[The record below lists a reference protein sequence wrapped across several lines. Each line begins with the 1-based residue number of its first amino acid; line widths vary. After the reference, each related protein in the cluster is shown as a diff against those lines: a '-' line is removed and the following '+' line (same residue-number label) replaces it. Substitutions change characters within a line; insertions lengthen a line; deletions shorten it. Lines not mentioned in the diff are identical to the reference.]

1 MPDVAGMFEKA
12 YEAVLRTWPG
22 VEVADLAGPYG
33 TTRVLSSGPPDGPP
47 LVLLPGGGATAT
59 AWFANAPALSALAR
73 VHAVDLPG
81 TAGGTAVSV
90 RDAAGLCRWLDSV
103 LDVLA
108 GGPVDLAGHSYG
120 GWVALT
126 YALHAPARVRRLA
139 LLDPT
144 QCFAGF
150 RPGYLVHALPVLV
163 RPSRRTA
170 AALRRWE
177 TGGRALDPVWTA
189 LADAAAEAPK
199 AGKLVT
205 RPKPDRQRLRRLD
218 LPTLVLLA
226 GAGKA
231 QDAAKAAAA
240 ARASLPDVRIEVLPT
255 ATHHTLP
262 LDPAAEVNRA
272 LLAFFTG
279 RERG

>member
-1 MPDVAGMFEKA
+1 MAEFEAA
-12 YEAVLRTWPG
+12 YEAVLRQWPG
-22 VEVADLAGPYG
+22 VEVADLPGPYG
-33 TTRVLSSGPPDGPP
+33 TTRVLSSGPPDAPP

-59 AWFANAPALSALAR
+59 AWFANAPALSRVAR

-90 RDAAGLCRWLDSV
+90 RDVAGLCGWLDSV
-103 LDVLA
+103 LDAMAA
-108 GGPVDLAGHSYG
+108 GPIDLAGHSYG

-126 YALHAPARVRRLA
+126 YALHAPDRLRRLA

-150 RPGYLVHALPVLV
+150 RPGYLLHALPVLV
-163 RPSRRTA
+163 RPRRRTA

-177 TGGRALDPVWTA
+177 TGGRPLDPAWTA
-189 LADAAAEAPK
+189 VADGAAEASK
-199 AGKLVT
+199 TGRLVT
-205 RPKPDRQRLRRLD
+205 RPKPSRQRLRGLD
-218 LPTLVLLA
+218 VPTLVLLA
-226 GAGKA
+226 GSGKA
-231 QDAAKAAAA
+231 QDPAKAAAG
-240 ARASLPDVRIEVLPT
+240 ARAALPDVRVEVLPT

-272 LLAFFTG
+272 LVAFLSG
-279 RERG
+279 

>member
-1 MPDVAGMFEKA
+1 MGEFETA
-12 YEAVLRTWPG
+12 YQAVLQKWPR
-22 VEVADLAGPYG
+22 VEVADLPGPYG

-59 AWFANAPALSALAR
+59 AWFANAPALSDPAR

-81 TAGGTAVSV
+81 TAGGTAVSI
-90 RDAAGLCRWLDSV
+90 RDAAGLCGWLDSV
-103 LDVLA
+103 LDAVA

-150 RPGYLVHALPVLV
+150 RPGYLLHALPVLV

-177 TGGRALDPVWTA
+177 TGGRPLDPAWTTV
-189 LADAAAEAPK
+189 ADAAAEAPTT
-199 AGKLVT
+199 GKLVT
-205 RPKPDRQRLRRLD
+205 RPKPSPQQLRGLD
-218 LPTLVLLA
+218 VPTLVLLA
-226 GAGKA
+226 GSGKALDAGKA
-231 QDAAKAAAA
+231 AAG
-240 ARASLPDVRIEVLPT
+240 ARASLPDVRVAMLPT

-262 LDPAAEVNRA
+262 LDPAADVNRA
-272 LLAFFTG
+272 LLAFFG
-279 RERG
+279 G

>member
-1 MPDVAGMFEKA
+1 MGEFETA
-12 YEAVLRTWPG
+12 YQAVLRKWPH
-22 VEVADLAGPYG
+22 VEVADLPGPYG

-59 AWFANAPALSALAR
+59 AWFANAPAVSELAR

-81 TAGGTAVSV
+81 TAGGTAASV
-90 RDAAGLCRWLDSV
+90 RDAAGLCGWLDSV
-103 LDVLA
+103 LDAIADV
-108 GGPVDLAGHSYG
+108 PVDLAGHSYG

-150 RPGYLVHALPVLV
+150 RPGYLLHALPVLV

-177 TGGRALDPVWTA
+177 TGGRALDPAWTTV
-189 LADAAAEAPK
+189 ADAAAQTTK
-199 AGKLVT
+199 TGRLVT
-205 RPKPDRQRLRRLD
+205 RPKPDPQRLRELD

-226 GAGKA
+226 GSGKA
-231 QDAAKAAAA
+231 QDVAKAAAG
-240 ARASLPDVRIEVLPT
+240 ARTSLPDVRVEVLPT

-272 LLAFFTG
+272 LLAFF
-279 RERG
+279 RG

>member
-1 MPDVAGMFEKA
+1 MGASATPSKSGRRPWA
-12 YEAVLRTWPG
+12 TSWPHTS
-22 VEVADLAGPYG
+22 VYMV
-33 TTRVLSSGPPDGPP
+33 SQ
-47 LVLLPGGGATAT
+47 
-59 AWFANAPALSALAR
+59 FANAPALSDRAR

-103 LDVLA
+103 LKAVA
-108 GGPVDLAGHSYG
+108 AGPVDLAGHSYG

-126 YALHAPARVRRLA
+126 YALHAPERVRRLA

-150 RPGYLVHALPVLV
+150 RPGYLLHALPVLI
-163 RPSRRTA
+163 RPSRRNA

-177 TGGRALDPVWTA
+177 TGGRALDPAWTTV
-189 LADAAAEAPK
+189 ADAAAEAAK
-199 AGKLVT
+199 TGKLVT
-205 RPKPDRQRLRRLD
+205 RPKPSPQRLRGLD
-218 LPTLVLLA
+218 VPTLLLLA
-226 GAGKA
+226 GSGKA
-231 QDAAKAAAA
+231 QNAGKTAAG
-240 ARASLPDVRIEVLPT
+240 ARDSLPDVRVEALPT

-272 LLAFFTG
+272 LLAFFG
-279 RERG
+279 E

>member
-1 MPDVAGMFEKA
+1 MGEFETA
-12 YEAVLRTWPG
+12 YQAVLRKWPH
-22 VEVADLAGPYG
+22 VEVADLPGPYG

-59 AWFANAPALSALAR
+59 AWFANAPALSDLAR

-90 RDAAGLCRWLDSV
+90 RDAAGLCGWLDSV
-103 LDVLA
+103 LDAVA
-108 GGPVDLAGHSYG
+108 GGPVLLAGHSYG

-150 RPGYLVHALPVLV
+150 RPGYLLHALPVLV

-177 TGGRALDPVWTA
+177 TGGRALDPAWTTV
-189 LADAAAEAPK
+189 ADAAAEAPK
-199 AGKLVT
+199 TGKLVT
-205 RPKPDRQRLRRLD
+205 RPKPSPQRLRGLD
-218 LPTLVLLA
+218 VPTLLLLA
-226 GAGKA
+226 GSGKA
-231 QDAAKAAAA
+231 QDAGKTAAGASD
-240 ARASLPDVRIEVLPT
+240 SLPDVRVEALPT

-272 LLAFFTG
+272 LLAFFG
-279 RERG
+279 E

>member
-1 MPDVAGMFEKA
+1 MDEFETA
-12 YEAVLRTWPG
+12 YRAVLRKWPH
-22 VEVADLAGPYG
+22 VEVADLPGPYG

-59 AWFANAPALSALAR
+59 AWFANAPALSDRAR

-90 RDAAGLCRWLDSV
+90 RDAAGLCGWLDSV
-103 LDVLA
+103 LDAVA

-150 RPGYLVHALPVLV
+150 RPGYLLHALPVLV

-177 TGGRALDPVWTA
+177 TGGRALDPAWTTI
-189 LADAAAEAPK
+189 ADAAAEAPK
-199 AGKLVT
+199 TGRLVT
-205 RPKPDRQRLRRLD
+205 RPKPDPQRLRELD

-226 GAGKA
+226 GSGKA
-231 QDAAKAAAA
+231 QDVAKAAAG
-240 ARASLPDVRIEVLPT
+240 ARASLPDVRVEVLPT

-272 LLAFFTG
+272 LLAFL
-279 RERG
+279 RG

>member
-1 MPDVAGMFEKA
+1 MGEFETA
-12 YEAVLRTWPG
+12 YEAVLRKWPH
-22 VEVADLAGPYG
+22 VEVADLPGPHG
-33 TTRVLSSGPPDGPP
+33 TTRVLSCGPLDGPP

-59 AWFANAPALSALAR
+59 AWLANAPALSELAR

-81 TAGGTAVSV
+81 TAGTAVSV
-90 RDAAGLCRWLDSV
+90 RDAAGLCGWLDSV
-103 LDVLA
+103 LDAIA

-150 RPGYLVHALPVLV
+150 RPGYLLHAMPVLV

-177 TGGRALDPVWTA
+177 TGGRTLDPAWTA
-189 LADAAAEAPK
+189 VTDAAADAPK
-199 AGKLVT
+199 TGRLVT
-205 RPKPDRQRLRRLD
+205 RPRPSRQRLRGLD

-226 GAGKA
+226 GRGKA
-231 QDAAKAAAA
+231 QDAAKVDAG
-240 ARASLPDVRIEVLPT
+240 ARATLPDVRVEVLPT

-272 LLAFFTG
+272 LLAFFG
-279 RERG
+279 G